1 MKKEKT
7 TMPQM
12 VAVTKL
18 KDEGF
23 RHREDDES
31 GAVLMT
37 YGSGSNTEIVSVN
50 KDGTCDDG
58 ISVEELIKT
67 IEL

>member
-1 MKKEKT
+1 MKKEKK

-23 RHREDDES
+23 RHRGDDES

-37 YGSGSNTEIVSVN
+37 YGSGPNTEIVSVE

-58 ISVEELIKT
+58 ISVEELIKR